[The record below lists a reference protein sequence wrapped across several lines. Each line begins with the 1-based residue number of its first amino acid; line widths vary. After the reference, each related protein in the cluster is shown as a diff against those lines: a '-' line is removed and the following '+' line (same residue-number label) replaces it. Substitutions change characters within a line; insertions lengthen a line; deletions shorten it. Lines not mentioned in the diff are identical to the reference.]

1 MYRLGEGVPEDDKE
15 AVKWY
20 RLAADQGFALAQLSL
35 AFMYEW
41 GEGVPEDFIEAYKW
55 YNLAAAQGLEAVV
68 EFRDKL
74 KTRMTP
80 EQIADGQR
88 RAAAFVP
95 GSGNKPEDLQGES
108 RLEPKVG
115 ESALG
120 ELAGSGTGFFIT
132 PDGWLVTNAH
142 IVQAEGR
149 VTVSVGDKLLSG
161 TVGRVDA
168 GNDLA
173 LVRVDG
179 EHAALP
185 IASSRG
191 VPLGA
196 TVFTVGF
203 PNPGLQGVSPKMT
216 KGEISSLA
224 GVGDDPRHFQ
234 ISVPIQPGNSGGAVV
249 DEAGNVVGVVCA
261 KISDLAAIESSG
273 AIPQNINYAVKS
285 SYLLALVESVPDVSR
300 GLVAARG
307 RAGDFQAAVQAAE
320 AATVMVLVFE

>member
-1 MYRLGEGVPEDDKE
+1 
-15 AVKWY
+15 
-20 RLAADQGFALAQLSL
+20 
-35 AFMYEW
+35 
-41 GEGVPEDFIEAYKW
+41 
-55 YNLAAAQGLEAVV
+55 LAAAQG
-68 EFRDKL
+68 DKDAIENRNIL
-74 KTRMTP
+74 KSSMTP
-80 EQIADGQR
+80 EQIAEGQR
-88 RAAAFVP
+88 RATAFVP
-95 GSGNKPEDLQGES
+95 GSGTKQDGLQGEMP
-108 RLEPKVG
+108 EDPKAG

-142 IVQAEGR
+142 IVSVGTR
-149 VTVSVGDKLLSG
+149 VMVRAGDKLMSA

-179 EHAALP
+179 EHPALP
-185 IASSRG
+185 IQFSRG

-285 SYLLALVESVPDVSR
+285 SYLLALVESVPEVSR

-307 RAGDFQAAVQAAE
+307 KAGDFQAAVQAAE